1 MMLISGFILCTL
13 VILYRRKKLSFYGDI
28 ISYRP
33 GLGQSMDKALY
44 KMKVTERCIR
54 CKPIPVFAVIIMSAI
69 AIVGLTYRSGDK
81 RYKLAWDLA

>member
-44 KMKVTERCIR
+44 KMKVTERCIG
-54 CKPIPVFAVIIMSAI
+54 CKPIPVFAVIICRQLPLL
-69 AIVGLTYRSGDK
+69 V
-81 RYKLAWDLA
+81 